1 MKLALGIIET
11 VGLAAAIV
19 AADTALKTA
28 NIELIGYE
36 LSKGDG
42 LVAVKIQGDVSAVDS
57 AIKSARISAEK
68 VNKVFSTTIIARPHE
83 EIDRI
88 VLTKDTVGILN
99 LDYSNGEETNEGK
112 NIGNDENLLIDKSSN
127 VEASEQYLTE
137 EESRKILIEQLL
149 DSEDIKETK
158 ATCNICMDPKCPRK
172 KGEPRNICIHHN

>member
-88 VLTKDTVGILN
+88 VLTKETVGILK
-99 LDYSNGEETNEGK
+99 LDHSNKKETSENQ
-112 NIGNDENLLIDKSSN
+112 NMASDENLLIDASSN
-127 VEASEQYLTE
+127 IQEGKGIS
-137 EESRKILIEQLL
+137 IEGL
-149 DSEDIKETK
+149 
-158 ATCNICMDPKCPRK
+158 
-172 KGEPRNICIHHN
+172 